1 MASDPRST
9 ISSFGSGT
17 YPDSGY
23 APSAGS
29 LPKQRKQSPSP
40 LPPSLQNI
48 LSSPR
53 ILDYIL
59 SLVSYGDFFAL
70 TATCSELRDL
80 MQEPALKDAILSHFL
95 PGFRSLLRTKTPEL
109 FVDVRVTVGDLN
121 VFREPPL
128 PSIFDSCP

>member
-9 ISSFGSGT
+9 ISSFGSGS

-29 LPKQRKQSPSP
+29 LPRRRKPSPS
-40 LPPSLQNI
+40 LHLPSLQNI

-53 ILDYIL
+53 ILDHTL
-59 SLVSYGDFFAL
+59 SLISYGDFFAL

-80 MQEPALKDAILSHFL
+80 MQEPALKDTILSHFL
-95 PGFRSLLRTKTPEL
+95 PGFRSLLRSKTPEL
-109 FVDVRVTVGDLN
+109 FVDVHVTVSDLN
-121 VFREPPL
+121 VFREPSF
-128 PSIFDSCP
+128 PSIFDPRP